1 MTTADKILK
10 DLDKALAS
18 LDKPD
23 FDMQKTCDTVNRA
36 CKFLV
41 AIIENNAREKE
52 ELEKDLDDMEET
64 VDALIEENDI
74 LQVDI
79 QIILEFLKKSGIDI
93 SYIVTKSDIAK
104 KIKGNS
110 PE

>member
-1 MTTADKILK
+1 MTQADKILQ

-41 AIIENNAREKE
+41 AIIENNARERE

-79 QIILEFLKKSGIDI
+79 QIILEFLKKSGIDL

-104 KIKGNS
+104 KVKGNS

>member
-1 MTTADKILK
+1 MTQADKILK

-23 FDMQKTCDTVNRA
+23 FDLQKTCDTVNRA

-41 AIIENNAREKE
+41 TIIENNARERE

-79 QIILEFLKKSGIDI
+79 QIILEFLKKSGIDL

>member
-23 FDMQKTCDTVNRA
+23 FDLQKTCDTVNRA

-41 AIIENNAREKE
+41 AIIENNARERE

-79 QIILEFLKKSGIDI
+79 QIILEFLKKSGIDM

-104 KIKGNS
+104 KIKGKS

>member
-23 FDMQKTCDTVNRA
+23 FDLQKTCDTVNRA

-41 AIIENNAREKE
+41 AIIENNARERE

-79 QIILEFLKKSGIDI
+79 QIILEFLKKSGIDL

>member
-10 DLDKALAS
+10 DLDKALSS

-23 FDMQKTCDTVNRA
+23 FDLKRTCDTVNKA

-41 AIIENNAREKE
+41 GIIEQNAKEKE
-52 ELEKDLDDMEET
+52 DLEAELGDMEEA
-64 VDALIEENDI
+64 VDALVEQNDI

-79 QIILEFLKKSGIDI
+79 QIILEFLKKSGIDM

-104 KIKGNS
+104 KVKKS
-110 PE
+110 K

>member
-1 MTTADKILK
+1 MTTIDKILK
-10 DLDKALAS
+10 DLDKAIAS

-23 FDMQKTCDTVNRA
+23 FDILKVCLTVQKA
-36 CKFLV
+36 CKAIV
-41 AIIENNAREKE
+41 AISDKGDQERAEI
-52 ELEKDLDDMEET
+52 EKDISDMEET
-64 VDALIEENDI
+64 VDALIEENKI

-79 QIILEFLKKSGIDI
+79 QIILEFLKKSGIDM

-104 KIKGNS
+104 KVKSNS

>member
-10 DLDKALAS
+10 DLDKALSS

-23 FDMQKTCDTVNRA
+23 FDLKRTCDTVNKA

-41 AIIENNAREKE
+41 GIIEQNAKEKE
-52 ELEKDLDDMEET
+52 DLEAELDDMEEA
-64 VDALIEENDI
+64 VDALVEQNDI

-79 QIILEFLKKSGIDI
+79 QIILEFMKKSGIDM

-104 KIKGNS
+104 KVKKS
-110 PE
+110 K

>member
-1 MTTADKILK
+1 MTPGDKILQ

-18 LDKPD
+18 LNKPD
-23 FDMQKTCDTVNRA
+23 FDIMKVCDTVQRA

-41 AIIENNAREKE
+41 GLVENANRERD

-79 QIILEFLKKSGIDI
+79 QIILEFLKKSGIDM

-104 KIKGNS
+104 KVKGKS
-110 PE
+110 SK